1 MDHQGISQRELA
13 RRVGVDQKWVQRRLT
28 GVIEFRPSDIEAV
41 ATALD
46 VPLSRFLVEVFH
58 HWHTPHMAGRNSG
71 PQPPGDGADSDSAVP
86 RSDKEPR
93 SG

>member
-1 MDHQGISQRELA
+1 MSLKEAVANRIQVEMDHQGISQRELA

-46 VPLSRFLVEVFH
+46 VPVQKFL
-58 HWHTPHMAGRNSG
+58 AG
-71 PQPPGDGADSDSAVP
+71 AA
-86 RSDKEPR
+86 
-93 SG
+93 